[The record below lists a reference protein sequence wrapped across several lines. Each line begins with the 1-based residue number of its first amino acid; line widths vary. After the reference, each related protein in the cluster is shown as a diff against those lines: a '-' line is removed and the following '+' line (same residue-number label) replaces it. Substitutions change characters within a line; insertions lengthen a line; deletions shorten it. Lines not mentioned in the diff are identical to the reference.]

1 MSAADAVDRL
11 ISTLRGISASTR
23 DEATA
28 LVHQAGTVFDRVNP
42 PRLDPIQFDVE
53 RTDPDNEVA
62 VTPVVAWA
70 DIKSAKLPEE
80 INFTDITPFDERFTA
95 HPPEINLPSPVQTRL
110 PLLPNVTATLPR
122 IKPLTVEVDFNSAE
136 SPPPTPTLTLPQS
149 FLVNPLSGDAP
160 DVPAPHFDAFD
171 RSFFD
176 EYKKGLQL
184 SMPDT
189 QEFSAWV
196 KKVYAGTVD
205 RLDSQWTA
213 KMQSVLQSGLPAV
226 PAEWGTRKATQAAQD
241 IRSER
246 FTALTDLDD
255 IPSAQTGLPTGQRLW
270 SRMKLE
276 LGTLQAT
283 IKAASKVAMEQR
295 AREAQHMQWA
305 LQLCAQWVEAA
316 IALKAQEGGW
326 RMKGWL
332 LTLEGATHALALSLR
347 VLEGKEQELQFY
359 LRYNEIQSRRA
370 ELRFKK
376 EQTKLS
382 ELKSALASN
391 QLLGTFNQHQQQV
404 YDGALAL
411 LEQSA
416 KKYQV
421 EMEYLSTQKQLEKLK
436 LQLYE
441 AQVKKF
447 EAEVNAFAA
456 EQQALAARVKGDSA
470 RVDGEL
476 AKVRRFQAQVK
487 AFEAETAGR
496 STEASARAAYNRAL
510 LEEYTEKLDAKIAEF
525 RAFDPV
531 VQLAVSALLQEQDAT
546 IGAKTLTLQAQ
557 DQADRVAM
565 DTALREMQRAHT
577 DTLLEIEK
585 HGLRFAQR
593 QAEGQIIAQG
603 AGTVGSMATQAFS
616 SLNAVGAQE
625 ILENA

>member
-1 MSAADAVDRL
+1 MSAAEAVQSL
-11 ISTLRGISASTR
+11 ISTLRGISSSTR
-23 DEATA
+23 DEAES
-28 LVHQAGTVFDRVNP
+28 LVRQAGMVFNRVDP
-42 PRLDPIQFDVE
+42 PDLDPIQFDVE
-53 RTDPDNEVA
+53 RTDPDNEVEVEPA
-62 VTPVVAWA
+62 VAWA

-95 HPPEINLPSPVQTRL
+95 HPPEIRLPSPVQTRL
-110 PLLPNVTATLPR
+110 PPLEDVAASPPR
-122 IKPLTVEVDFNSAE
+122 IDPLTVVVDFT
-136 SPPPTPTLTLPQS
+136 PGGTLPQPPTLTPPQS

-160 DVPAPHFDAFD
+160 DVPAPDFDAFD

-176 EYKKGLQL
+176 EYKNGLQL
-184 SMPDT
+184 SAPDT
-189 QEFSAWV
+189 QAFSDWV
-196 KKVYAGTVD
+196 KQVYAETLG

-213 KMQSVLQSGLPAV
+213 KMQSVLQSDLSAV

-276 LGTLQAT
+276 LETLQAT
-283 IKAASKVAMEQR
+283 MKAASKVAMEQR

-316 IALKAQEGGW
+316 IALKAQEGAW

-370 ELRFKK
+370 EFRFKK

-391 QLLGTFNQHQQQV
+391 QLLGTFNQHQQQI

-416 KKYQV
+416 QKYQV

-441 AQVKKF
+441 TQVKKF

-470 RVDGEL
+470 LVDGEL
-476 AKVRRFQAQVK
+476 AKMRQFQAQIK
-487 AFEAETAGR
+487 AFEVETAGR
-496 STEASARAAYNRAL
+496 STEASARAAHNRAL
-510 LEEYTEKLDAKIAEF
+510 LEEYTAQLDTKIAEF

-546 IGAKTLTLQAQ
+546 IEAKTLTLQAQ
-557 DQADRVAM
+557 DQADRGAM
-565 DTALREMQRAHT
+565 DTALREMQHAHT

-603 AGTVGSMATQAFS
+603 AGTVGNMATQAFS
-616 SLNAVGAQE
+616 SLNAVGAAE